1 MTDPRLFLLF
11 VWIAY
16 ISLMSIRA
24 GADPT
29 NGDTIQSNATA
40 TVQSY
45 VDCTLNG
52 CTGDAEP
59 DTITTATE
67 TTFIYNQ

>member
-1 MTDPRLFLLF
+1 MNIIYA
-11 VWIAY
+11 IAFICTLY
-16 ISLMSIRA
+16 GTA
-24 GADPT
+24 YADPT
-29 NGDTIQSNATA
+29 NGDTTQSNATA

-52 CTGDAEP
+52 CTTDAEP
-59 DTITTATE
+59 DMITTATE